1 MKATKE
7 LSRSAACAAKCLM
20 ALMKEMKKRGGSIST
35 KEIDSFLTANV
46 SLTDWEKE
54 RAGKMQYYRYMT
66 MTQFY
71 SIDYSKAGFIVKK
84 NNVWYLTAEGEE
96 AMKLGEEGMMRAA
109 NQAYRKWVME
119 KSVESDDNNE
129 SEEVAEKENIINLE
143 QLESNAIDGIK
154 EFIRKKNPYDFQFM
168 VAALLRAMG
177 YHTPFVAPK
186 GKDGGVDVL
195 AYVDPLGAQI
205 PRIKVQVKHYPDT
218 PIGAPDIRGLVGI
231 LSDGDIGLFVTS
243 GTFSSAAK
251 QAASIGKS
259 YLRLIDGDEFIDMWQ
274 QFYDK
279 MSDEDKN
286 MLPLKRI
293 AFLGNNE

>member
-1 MKATKE
+1 MKNTKE

-20 ALMKEMKKRGGSIST
+20 ALMKEMKKRGGSIPT

-46 SLTDWEKE
+46 PLTDWEKE
-54 RAGKMQYYRYMT
+54 KAGKMQYYRYMT

-84 NNVWYLTAEGEE
+84 NNVWYLTTEGEE

-109 NQAYRKWVME
+109 NQAYRKWVKE
-119 KSVESDDNNE
+119 KPIVSDDITETEEE
-129 SEEVAEKENIINLE
+129 SEKENIINLE
-143 QLESNAIDGIK
+143 QLESEAIDGIK

-251 QAASIGKS
+251 QAANIGKS
-259 YLRLIDGDEFIDMWQ
+259 YLRLIDGNEFIEMWQ